1 MAVKSQVG
9 ERVSAGESVR
19 LKVKRWVWLAFC
31 ELVMIISALVALFPI
46 YFMVVTSFKTQK
58 EYIADRWGLPA
69 RIAFDN
75 YVAAFAGKAFGQW
88 FLNSTILTVVS
99 VLLVSLCAGLAAYAL
114 ARMDFIGRR
123 LLGNLN
129 ISLMIVPPVVMLV
142 PLFLLMVE
150 LKLVNTYASA
160 ILIYVGLMM
169 PFSTYLLTNFF
180 KTIPQDIVD
189 AAYMDGCSNLGIFW
203 RIMLPLS
210 GPAFFTLI
218 VVNAM
223 WVWNELLIALVF
235 LQDNALKT
243 LMVGLTVFKSRYNL
257 NIPVTMA
264 GLVVATVPIV
274 ALYLASQK
282 SFIRGLTAGAVK

>member
-9 ERVSAGESVR
+9 ERVTAGESIR
-19 LKVKRWVWLAFC
+19 LKVKRWAWLAFC
-31 ELVMIISALVALFPI
+31 ELVMIASALVALFPI
-46 YFMVVTSFKTQK
+46 YFMLVTSFKTQK

-88 FLNSTILTVVS
+88 FLNSTILTVIS
-99 VLLVSLCAGLAAYAL
+99 VLLVSLCAGLTAYAL

-150 LKLVNTYASA
+150 LRLVNTYASA

-180 KTIPQDIVD
+180 KTVPQDIVD

>member
-1 MAVKSQVG
+1 MRRNG
-9 ERVSAGESVR
+9 GSALMSTLGGWAWTIFR
-19 LKVKRWVWLAFC
+19 QG
-31 ELVMIISALVALFPI
+31 VMIIASLIALFPI
-46 YFMVVTSFKTQK
+46 YFMLVTSFKSQK
-58 EYIADRWGLPA
+58 QYLVDRWGLPTSLQISNFA
-69 RIAFDN
+69 EAFS
-75 YVAAFAGKAFGQW
+75 GKSFITW
-88 FLNSTILTVVS
+88 FMNSTILTVGS
-99 VLLVSLCAGLAAYAL
+99 VILVSACAALAAYAA
-114 ARMDFIGRR
+114 ARMEFKGRR
-123 LLGNLN
+123 AFSNLM
-129 ISLMIVPPVVMLV
+129 ISLMIVPPVVMVV
-142 PLFLLMVE
+142 PLFTLMVNI
-150 LKLVNTYASA
+150 KLINTYASA
-160 ILIYVGLMM
+160 ILIYVGLML

-180 KTIPQDIVD
+180 KTIQSEIVD

-210 GPAFFTLI
+210 GPAFFTLL

-264 GLVVATVPIV
+264 GLLVATLPIV
-274 ALYLASQK
+274 LLYLFSQK

>member
-1 MAVKSQVG
+1 MVVKSQVG
-9 ERVSAGESVR
+9 ERVTAGESAG
-19 LKVKRWVWLAFC
+19 LKAKRWAWLAFC

-69 RIAFDN
+69 RITFDN

-150 LKLVNTYASA
+150 LRLVNTYASA

>member
-1 MAVKSQVG
+1 MAVKSQVE
-9 ERVSAGESVR
+9 ERATAGESVR
-19 LKVKRWVWLAFC
+19 LKAKRWAWLAFC
-31 ELVMIISALVALFPI
+31 ELVMMISAVVALFPI

-150 LKLVNTYASA
+150 LRLVNTYASA

>member
-1 MAVKSQVG
+1 MKA
-9 ERVSAGESVR
+9 R
-19 LKVKRWVWLAFC
+19 RWAWLAFC
-31 ELVMIISALVALFPI
+31 ELVMIISAVVALFPI

-129 ISLMIVPPVVMLV
+129 ISLMIVPPVVLLV

-150 LKLVNTYASA
+150 LRLVNTYASA